1 MPLVARDLTFSY
13 RDAPRSILQGLSLD
27 LAPGRVLAVCGAAR
41 SGRSTLLSLLAGLLA
56 PSSGSIQVD
65 GADVRTVGVRSHVG
79 LLLQNADEGL
89 FGLTVREDV
98 MFAPRQID
106 LDPAR
111 ASTLVDNVLR
121 AVHLDP
127 ATFAERSPFSLSGGQ
142 RRRAAMA
149 GVLAMQPRYLLLD
162 EPFAG
167 LDPVG
172 RHEIIAVIR
181 DLATQRFGEHTG
193 ILVALSDL
201 DHALQLADTL
211 VILHGGRAAWQG
223 STGAF
228 LAEAPDVGRWNLSE
242 PASIGVVRQLRERG
256 WALDVERASPAA
268 LAEAIVSYLH
278 HCRAR
283 HA

>member
-1 MPLVARDLTFSY
+1 MPLVARDLSFSY

-172 RHEIIAVIR
+172 RHEIIAVVR

-201 DHALQLADTL
+201 DHALQLADAL

>member
-1 MPLVARDLTFSY
+1 MPLVARDLSFSY

-172 RHEIIAVIR
+172 RHEIIAVVR

>member
-1 MPLVARDLTFSY
+1 MPLVARDLSFSY

-172 RHEIIAVIR
+172 RHEIIAVVR

-242 PASIGVVRQLRERG
+242 PASIGVVRQLRDRG

>member
-13 RDAPRSILQGLSLD
+13 REVARPILGGLSLD
-27 LAPGRVLAVCGAAR
+27 LAPGRILAICGAAR
-41 SGRSTLLSLLAGLLA
+41 SGRSTLLALLAGLLA
-56 PSSGSIQVD
+56 PSGGKIEVD
-65 GADVRTVGVRSHVG
+65 GVDVRTVGVRSRVG

-98 MFAPRQID
+98 MFAPSQID
-106 LDPAR
+106 LEPTKAN
-111 ASTLVDNVLR
+111 ALVDRVLR

-127 ATFAERSPFSLSGGQ
+127 ETFAERSPFSLSGGQ

-149 GVLAMQPRYLLLD
+149 GVLAMQPQYLLLD

-201 DHALQLADTL
+201 DHALQMADSL
-211 VILHGGRAAWQG
+211 VILHGGRAAWKG
-223 STGAF
+223 ATDAF
-228 LAEAPDVGRWNLSE
+228 LAEAPEVGSWDLNE
-242 PASIGVVRQLRERG
+242 PACLGVVRQLRERG
-256 WALDVERASPAA
+256 WALEVSRADPPA
-268 LAEAIVSYLH
+268 LAGAIVSYLQRSGVR
-278 HCRAR
+278 RA
-283 HA
+283 

>member
-1 MPLVARDLTFSY
+1 M
-13 RDAPRSILQGLSLD
+13 
-27 LAPGRVLAVCGAAR
+27 
-41 SGRSTLLSLLAGLLA
+41 SLLAGLLA

-172 RHEIIAVIR
+172 RHEIIAVVR

>member
-1 MPLVARDLTFSY
+1 MPLVARDLSFSY
-13 RDAPRSILQGLSLD
+13 RDAPWSILQGLSLD

-172 RHEIIAVIR
+172 RHEIIAVVR

>member
-1 MPLVARDLTFSY
+1 MPLVARDLSFSY

>member
-13 RDAPRSILQGLSLD
+13 REAARPILGGLSLD
-27 LAPGRVLAVCGAAR
+27 LAPGRILAICGAAR
-41 SGRSTLLSLLAGLLA
+41 SGRSTLLALLAGLLA
-56 PSSGSIQVD
+56 PSGGKIEVD
-65 GADVRTVGVRSHVG
+65 GVDVRTVGVRSRVG

-98 MFAPRQID
+98 MFAPSQID
-106 LDPAR
+106 LEPTKAN
-111 ASTLVDNVLR
+111 ALVDRVLR

-127 ATFAERSPFSLSGGQ
+127 ETFAERSPFSLSGGQ

-149 GVLAMQPRYLLLD
+149 GVLAMQPQYLLLD

-201 DHALQLADTL
+201 DHALQLADSL
-211 VILHGGRAAWQG
+211 VILHGGRAAWKG
-223 STGAF
+223 ATDAF
-228 LAEAPDVGRWNLSE
+228 LAEAPEVGSWDLNE
-242 PASIGVVRQLRERG
+242 PACLGVVRQLRERG
-256 WALDVERASPAA
+256 WALEVPRADPPA
-268 LAEAIVSYLH
+268 LAGAIVSYLQRSGVR
-278 HCRAR
+278 RA
-283 HA
+283 

>member
-1 MPLVARDLTFSY
+1 MPLVARDLSFSY

-172 RHEIIAVIR
+172 RHEIIAVVR

-201 DHALQLADTL
+201 DHALQLADAL

-283 HA
+283 HG

>member
-1 MPLVARDLTFSY
+1 MPLVARDLSFSY

-111 ASTLVDNVLR
+111 ASTLVDNALR

-172 RHEIIAVIR
+172 RHEIIAVVR

-201 DHALQLADTL
+201 DHALQLADAL